1 MEALFHLLLEFLS
14 RLVLTDK
21 SIPIKG
27 FTDKRNITL
36 TFVLSFTGE
45 FLPIQITYGGKTD
58 RNQPRGVEFPKGFN
72 VTQNPRHWSNEEET
86 IKFIKHIINPR
97 VISIGL
103 PEDQSALLILDVFNG
118 QCTFKVNNLL
128 TKLNI
133 KVVMVPANM
142 AHLFQPLDLTVNGS
156 AKNFMK
162 KKFVTWYANEVK
174 KKIEE
179 RVPIESVEIDL
190 SLTRIKPTHALW
202 LIELFNF
209 WTSEEGKKTILNGWK
224 KAGVTNILMKTEI
237 LPPKDPF
244 M

>member
-1 MEALFHLLLEFLS
+1 MVKL
-14 RLVLTDK
+14 
-21 SIPIKG
+21 
-27 FTDKRNITL
+27 
-36 TFVLSFTGE
+36 
-45 FLPIQITYGGKTD
+45 IQEY
-58 RNQPRGVEFPKGFN
+58 
-72 VTQNPRHWSNEEET
+72 
-86 IKFIKHIINPR
+86 PR
-97 VISIGL
+97 VISIRKELGL
-103 PEDQSALLILDVFNG
+103 PEDQSALLFWDVFKG
-118 QCTFKVNNLL
+118 QCTVKVNNLL

-142 AHLFQPLDLTVNGS
+142 THFFQPLDLTVNGS

-179 RVPIESVEIDL
+179 GVPIENVEIDL

-209 WTSEEGKKTILNGWK
+209 LTSEEGKKTILNGWK

>member
-1 MEALFHLLLEFLS
+1 MTMAKKG
-14 RLVLTDK
+14 DK
-21 SIPIKG
+21 SIPMKG
-27 FTDKRNITL
+27 LTDKRNITL
-36 TFVLSFTGE
+36 TFVVSFTRE
-45 FLPIQITYGGKTD
+45 FLPMQIIYGGKTD
-58 RNQPRGVEFPKGFN
+58 RSQPRGVEFPKGFN

-86 IKFIKHIINPR
+86 TKFIKHIINPR
-97 VISIGL
+97 VLSIRKELGL
-103 PEDQSALLILDVFNG
+103 PEDQSALLIWDVFKG
-118 QCTFKVNNLL
+118 QCTVKVNNHL

-142 AHLFQPLDLTVNGS
+142 THFFQPLDLTVNGS

-162 KKFVTWYANEVK
+162 KFVTWYANEVK

-179 RVPIESVEIDL
+179 GVPIESVEIDL

-209 WTSEEGKKTILNGWK
+209 LTSEEGKKTILNGWK

-244 M
+244 MKT

>member
-1 MEALFHLLLEFLS
+1 M
-14 RLVLTDK
+14 
-21 SIPIKG
+21 
-27 FTDKRNITL
+27 
-36 TFVLSFTGE
+36 
-45 FLPIQITYGGKTD
+45 QIIYGGKTD
-58 RNQPRGVEFPKGFN
+58 RSQPRGVEFPKGFN
-72 VTQNPRHWSNEEET
+72 VTQNPRYWSNEEET

-97 VISIGL
+97 VIPIRKELGL
-103 PEDQSALLILDVFNG
+103 PEDQSALLVWDVFKG
-118 QCTFKVNNLL
+118 QCNVKVNNFL

-142 AHLFQPLDLTVNGS
+142 THFFQPLDLTVNGS

-174 KKIEE
+174 KKVEE
-179 RVPIESVEIDL
+179 GVPIESVEIDL

-209 WTSEEGKKTILNGWK
+209 LTSEEGKTTTLNGWK
-224 KAGVTNILMKTEI
+224 KTGVTNILMKTEI
-237 LPPKDPF
+237 LLPKDPF